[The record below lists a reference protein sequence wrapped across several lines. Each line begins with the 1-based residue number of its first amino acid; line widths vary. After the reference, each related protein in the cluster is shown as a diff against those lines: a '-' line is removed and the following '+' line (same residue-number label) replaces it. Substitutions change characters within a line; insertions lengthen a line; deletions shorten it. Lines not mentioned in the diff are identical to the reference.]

1 MDPEPELLDDDPVRL
16 PPDWDLDA
24 EPMSRTVQHLPRW
37 AWLAALVLV
46 LGVAVTVVDGASR
59 AQESTRVAACQEQL
73 RQATGYVERRLGLVD
88 NYLQPTLATDGRVQQ
103 LHLADLMS
111 ARAHRVLA
119 RVRQADSYCRQVTV
133 RPWHWGL
140 AERQSASTA
149 YSAALV
155 TFVQLVAAQGRLP
168 FEADQTMQR
177 LREAVGINGG

>member
-1 MDPEPELLDDDPVRL
+1 VDPEPELLDDDPVRL

-24 EPMSRTVQHLPRW
+24 DPTRTVSHLPRW
-37 AWLAALVLV
+37 AWVVALVLV
-46 LGVAVTVVDGASR
+46 LGVAVVVVDEASR
-59 AQESTRVAACQEQL
+59 AQESARVSDCQDQL

-111 ARAHRVLA
+111 ARAHHVLA
-119 RVRQADSYCRQVTV
+119 RVQQADTYCRHVTV

-155 TFVQLVAAQGRLP
+155 TLVQLVAAQGRVP
-168 FEADQTMQR
+168 FEADETMQR
-177 LREAVGINGG
+177 LRDAVGINGG